1 LQNSKC
7 RLITNLR
14 REIKDQRVIDVIAQV
29 PREKFIP
36 DSQREFAYEDRA
48 LPIEFGQTISQ
59 PTIVAIMIDA
69 LQLRK
74 RDKVLEI
81 GTGSGYQAALLSGL
95 VKDVITLERIP
106 DLAESAKSRLASMG
120 HHNVQVI
127 MSDGSVGWCPNAPYD
142 GVVVSAAAPRILGGL
157 IKQVVS
163 GGRLVMPV
171 GQLDSQQL
179 VKITVLDN
187 TFAVETL
194 IGCRFVPLVGDDAWS
209 EEEELV

>member
-1 LQNSKC
+1 M
-7 RLITNLR
+7 
-14 REIKDQRVIDVIAQV
+14 
-29 PREKFIP
+29 PREEFIP
-36 DSQREFAYEDRA
+36 DSQRGFAYEDRA

-69 LQLRK
+69 LKLRK
-74 RDKVLEI
+74 RDKILEV

-106 DLAESAKSRLASMG
+106 DLAESAKSRLASMD
-120 HHNVQVI
+120 HHNVRVI
-127 MSDGSVGWCPNAPYD
+127 TSDGSVGWCPGAPYD
-142 GVVVSAAAPRILGGL
+142 AIVVSAAAPRLLRGL

-163 GGRLVMPV
+163 GGRLVMPI
-171 GQLDSQQL
+171 GRLDSQQL

-194 IGCRFVPLVGDDAWS
+194 LDCRFVPLVGDDAWP
-209 EEEELV
+209 EEERLV